1 MMSDII
7 DKYPHLVDDDEINPL
22 LQRMSDVECLLN
34 ATISQKK
41 VKSNRSLDQA
51 YTRYTEELAS
61 ISDQILTIM
70 TDRSMNQSIARL
82 ERGKKLLRI

>member
-34 ATISQKK
+34 ATVSQKK

-51 YTRYTEELAS
+51 CTRYEDELAP
-61 ISDQILTIM
+61 ISNQNPDHLY
-70 TDRSMNQSIARL
+70 RSLYVS
-82 ERGKKLLRI
+82 E